1 MARRAGEMI
10 EYSQPR
16 LEAEELGFVC
26 LDSGETQFGY
36 NICQYFVDPEVGQPS
51 VPVIQICEIQNKL
64 LVAVPGPVWH
74 RAVSKRILP
83 ATALSKPTLVEVGV
97 CTLPDRESPVPN
109 EICRIWIG
117 FLKAE
122 LRSQLH
128 SEVENCE
135 FDYFFHQLDDGELCL
150 PHTQGLVDVAQ
161 EHFAFFS
168 AGEEVQ
174 ENQPQIEESGAVD
187 LESRMVIM
195 EDALARMAVGV
206 EKLLEEKK
214 RPSAMKTRAERVT
227 FEPSVAAGSMSS
239 TSAAPKDASSPKKK
253 KVSPT
258 GQLDPAVVA
267 AALQAGI
274 PRESIQQ
281 MEMLVGSNAKA
292 KKVKDMN
299 PDVVPIWDPLSEEE
313 EEEAGEYPVEGSG
326 LEGPADPVS
335 RTLSKLAGIMEL
347 LTEEKKKKSSSS
359 RLDQVLDA
367 AGSSSGDGLSLG
379 AGKKVAAARR
389 ALRTAFQEQP
399 SEVHQA
405 IEKLLYEDLNTAT
418 LGPGMKPAGFNAR
431 SWVEFRSHIGAYKAT
446 AHSAWAIAGVI
457 DSLVAKNYDRAR
469 AQACLLLLQLDQS
482 SADHGSWYLA
492 AELSLEGLPPFTTLA
507 QHQAPN
513 LAHGEHPFS
522 KLLEPR
528 WAEIMLGHLREQDDF
543 VQRRRTVGKALKNK
557 EEEDPDVR
565 KRAKVKAR
573 PKTKPET
580 TE

>member
-1 MARRAGEMI
+1 M
-10 EYSQPR
+10 
-16 LEAEELGFVC
+16 
-26 LDSGETQFGY
+26 
-36 NICQYFVDPEVGQPS
+36 
-51 VPVIQICEIQNKL
+51 
-64 LVAVPGPVWH
+64 
-74 RAVSKRILP
+74 
-83 ATALSKPTLVEVGV
+83 LS
-97 CTLPDRESPVPN
+97 
-109 EICRIWIG
+109 
-117 FLKAE
+117 F
-122 LRSQLH
+122 Q
-128 SEVENCE
+128 
-135 FDYFFHQLDDGELCL
+135 Q
-150 PHTQGLVDVAQ
+150 
-161 EHFAFFS
+161 
-168 AGEEVQ
+168 GEEVQ

-214 RPSAMKTRAERVT
+214 RPSALKTKPERVT

-239 TSAAPKDASSPKKK
+239 TSAAPKDVSSPKKK
-253 KVSPT
+253 KVPPS

-313 EEEAGEYPVEGSG
+313 EDESGENPVEGSG
-326 LEGPADPVS
+326 LEGSADPVS

-379 AGKKVAAARR
+379 SGKKVAAARR

-457 DSLVAKNYDRAR
+457 DSLVAHNYDRAR
-469 AQACLLLLQLDQS
+469 AQACLLFRALPTMAVGILLPSFHWKAFRLSQHTGSTPGTKSCSRGAAVQQVVGAQMGGDNARASSRARRLRSKTQNSGQGTQEQRGGGPRCSKAGKSEGSPKNQTRSDGVDQAEEPGFFCMDEGVADDRCEPVRLPGS
-482 SADHGSWYLA
+482 SASTLKVASLLNSLPRLLLKTKSGFQGFLQSLVQSPSLRQQTTSTSSSTTWPMPLPYPEVFMSGSHSSVPNSHLRRLVCLQIAAFDWLVLGCPGGSPSELRLGGKLA
-492 AELSLEGLPPFTTLA
+492 AS
-507 QHQAPN
+507 QW
-513 LAHGEHPFS
+513 S
-522 KLLEPR
+522 
-528 WAEIMLGHLREQDDF
+528 
-543 VQRRRTVGKALKNK
+543 VV
-557 EEEDPDVR
+557 
-565 KRAKVKAR
+565 
-573 PKTKPET
+573 
-580 TE
+580 